1 MNIKVSVVF
10 SSKDHAIEQSYPL
23 PKTKWL
29 YLQVL
34 TPFLSYSQRN
44 ESFPDSE
51 IVKERQKRTMIF
63 TLKR

>member
-10 SSKDHAIEQSYPL
+10 SSKYHAIEQSNPL
-23 PKTKWL
+23 PKIKWL